1 MGALV
6 VSIRSLLD
14 SPVTNAECR
23 NVPLLQGAMGRPR
36 YGISQEQ
43 LEHLIDLQ
51 FTCPSIAALLG
62 VSLRTIRR
70 RMEEFGIAIRD
81 RYSRISDSELDEEV
95 EGIKRQYPNAGIKMI
110 TGASHWCIILVMLLY
125 LLVFFYYLGILRA
138 RGYNVQQV
146 RVRDCVRRVDP
157 LGVVLRWAGT
167 IQRRRYHV
175 QGPLSLWHIDGN
187 HKLIRYVNSI

>member
-1 MGALV
+1 MGDLQAVRRSMDQLCEITRSEANNYNETRDHVVLESLEHHLELLYRHVIVIPDADDSTVSSVGALV

-70 RMEEFGIAIRD
+70 RMEEFGIAIHD
-81 RYSRISDSELDEEV
+81 RYSCISDSELDEEV
-95 EGIKRQYPNAGIKMI
+95 EGIKRQY
-110 TGASHWCIILVMLLY
+110 
-125 LLVFFYYLGILRA
+125 
-138 RGYNVQQV
+138 
-146 RVRDCVRRVDP
+146 
-157 LGVVLRWAGT
+157 
-167 IQRRRYHV
+167 IQT
-175 QGPLSLWHIDGN
+175 QEL
-187 HKLIRYVNSI
+187 K